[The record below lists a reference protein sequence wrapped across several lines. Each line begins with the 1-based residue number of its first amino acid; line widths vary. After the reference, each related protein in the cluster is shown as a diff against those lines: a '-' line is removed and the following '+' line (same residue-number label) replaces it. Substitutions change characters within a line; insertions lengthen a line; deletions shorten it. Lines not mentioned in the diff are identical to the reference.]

1 MVAAGTRVWANY
13 RNLGSWYRA
22 VVARVHGVGDVLDL
36 AYEEPLLW
44 IEPAVASSAVRLRL
58 DVAPFV
64 DVNDRFTHFEEFQPG
79 LFRQD
84 AVRSAHARPMTAQVE
99 AALDAALAM
108 EAAPGDSAGVTEVVM
123 HQRKEA
129 FAREGGREQLL
140 ARRGLS
146 AGAVPGLSAATPAD
160 AQATAMAGGGGL
172 RDHGKQRQQQQ
183 QQQQQQQIIADQ
195 VLGKLLGAPAEGG
208 AGLAWTAE
216 EQRDL
221 DDVFN
226 IFDLDGDGNITRREI
241 FDACELLGIAVEGNA
256 ELLLM
261 LDAVDKNGDDR
272 IDSGEFSDM
281 LMRYPRFVEQVVSG
295 MGSEGG
301 RKFAR
306 RRLAEKA
313 AQATQSTAK
322 GVRVV
327 AKAAGADSAAGGD
340 FDAARACAAMA
351 EFSRDA
357 DARGTRNERGEV
369 PEYEPALMAREKFE
383 AVLTDAGVLGDK
395 ALAHADAE
403 ELLTAVGMRGTEPF
417 SYEVFVADL
426 VS

>member
-22 VVARVHGVGDVLDL
+22 VVARVHGAGDVLDL

-84 AVRSAHARPMTAQVE
+84 AVRSAHARPMTVQVE
-99 AALDAALAM
+99 AALEAALAM
-108 EAAPGDSAGVTEVVM
+108 EAAPGDSAGMTEVVM

-146 AGAVPGLSAATPAD
+146 AGAAPGLSAATPAD
-160 AQATAMAGGGGL
+160 AQAMAAGGL
-172 RDHGKQRQQQQ
+172 HDHGN
-183 QQQQQQQIIADQ
+183 QQIIADQ

-221 DDVFN
+221 DDVFS

-256 ELLLM
+256 ELLAM

-322 GVRVV
+322 GVRV
-327 AKAAGADSAAGGD
+327 AKAGADSAGGD

-369 PEYEPALMAREKFE
+369 PEYEPELMAREKFE